1 MFYRQLLLLIVT
13 NPSPKG
19 WESLGAATVFE
30 KSCSSCAGRDGP
42 GATESDVDNQRLKKY
57 GVRFTGL
64 KASAEKVF
72 GFSLALLAKTSVV
85 APSLGET

>member
-19 WESLGAATVFE
+19 WESLGAGAGVGGWVFK

-72 GFSLALLAKTSVV
+72 GLS
-85 APSLGET
+85 